1 MSKSIRTT
9 HKLAISTFAIA
20 RQIAGN
26 DDIKR
31 SFDVLG
37 INILQN
43 ISQYVCALTVYFS
56 NKDGE
61 LSKEEESLII
71 NYLSTVQGLD
81 IDFPKRN
88 QLKWAE
94 EILLKHPLFLKFV
107 VMHDIGCE
115 TMGILWHIRH
125 IILTIIAVDE
135 NFSDAEINEVRL
147 YLQSL
152 QALLDSKNLSWSFDI
167 LDSPPQILEKI
178 SDFSSESSY
187 VQKTDGNSN
196 HNGEDLESYLKK
208 LNDLVG
214 LSDVK
219 QEVTALI
226 NLVKIRQL
234 RISRGMKMPDTTLH
248 MVFSG
253 SPGTGKTTVARLL
266 GSIYKA
272 LGVLSKGHV
281 VEVDRSGLVAGYV
294 GQTAIKTMDAL
305 KKAHGG
311 ILFIDE
317 AYTLVGKEEDNFGQ
331 EAIDTVLKYMEDN
344 RDDIIVIVAGY
355 VEQMKSFVLSNPGLQ
370 SRFNKYINFADYS
383 VTELYEIYLR
393 MSVNQEYYYNQEVA
407 QLIYDG
413 LEKTKTNDTH
423 FANARTVRN
432 IFESIITQ
440 HANRIASE
448 GHSDNDSLCTID
460 KKDVEA
466 AFLESAISNPP
477 DVPRN

>member
-1 MSKSIRTT
+1 VKT
-9 HKLAISTFAIA
+9 
-20 RQIAGN
+20 
-26 DDIKR
+26 
-31 SFDVLG
+31 
-37 INILQN
+37 
-43 ISQYVCALTVYFS
+43 
-56 NKDGE
+56 
-61 LSKEEESLII
+61 
-71 NYLSTVQGLD
+71 
-81 IDFPKRN
+81 
-88 QLKWAE
+88 
-94 EILLKHPLFLKFV
+94 
-107 VMHDIGCE
+107 
-115 TMGILWHIRH
+115 
-125 IILTIIAVDE
+125 
-135 NFSDAEINEVRL
+135 
-147 YLQSL
+147 
-152 QALLDSKNLSWSFDI
+152 LLDSKNLSWSFDI
-167 LDSPPQILEKI
+167 LDSPPKLLEKI
-178 SDFSSESSY
+178 SDFSNESSC
-187 VQKTDGNSN
+187 VEKPDANSS
-196 HNGEDLESYLKK
+196 HNGEDLESYLKQ

-317 AYTLVGKEEDNFGQ
+317 AYTLVGKKEDNFGQ

-477 DVPRN
+477 DIPRN